1 MTKRMKKIDTYL
13 PPRQKASIDSLAS
26 ALKLRRSSYVQLA
39 LGLAAGGYIQEN
51 AIVRAVAANASRG
64 GNTVH
69 LCVSLPTNLCS
80 FAQSEADR
88 FGVSLAAY
96 LRAVLSIPCMPGT
109 GDDAIPVLE
118 VGPLKNEVRALR
130 TELSRIG
137 NNVNQVAHA
146 MNILKNK
153 QWVSTVEARAIIGH
167 YDEVLGAI
175 KEKIATADEHASE
188 LTAILNALP
197 CDVMP
202 HPRKA

>member
-1 MTKRMKKIDTYL
+1 
-13 PPRQKASIDSLAS
+13 
-26 ALKLRRSSYVQLA
+26 
-39 LGLAAGGYIQEN
+39 
-51 AIVRAVAANASRG
+51 
-64 GNTVH
+64 
-69 LCVSLPTNLCS
+69 
-80 FAQSEADR
+80 
-88 FGVSLAAY
+88 
-96 LRAVLSIPCMPGT
+96 MPGT

-118 VGPLKNEVRALR
+118 VGPLKDEVRSLR

-153 QWVSTVEARAIIGH
+153 QWVSTVEAQAIIGH